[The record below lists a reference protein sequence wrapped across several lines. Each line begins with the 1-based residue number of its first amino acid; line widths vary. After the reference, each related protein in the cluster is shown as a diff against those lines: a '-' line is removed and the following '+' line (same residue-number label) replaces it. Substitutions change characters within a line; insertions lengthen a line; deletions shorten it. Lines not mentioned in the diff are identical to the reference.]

1 MRLLTL
7 ACSAALAVGFAAQ
20 PRAETVAVTQLLSI
34 PANGVANVRLVCP
47 EDFEISGEA
56 QTYTSRSPKGLAHSD
71 LHFLDRRGNVAPQD
85 DAGAQELTVR
95 DTLSTATDVSV
106 VMLCAK
112 RENPPVVATAT
123 LVPLGSSVLF
133 GSCPT
138 GMAPAGAVAN
148 IDGSALRT
156 NYQLFKYGNAYL
168 DTLPDGNS
176 IGPPTSIELFA
187 GNTLQSLQALRMTT
201 RCVPAAGLETIVQ
214 SVPTSP
220 GSSFTLF
227 VPVPDG
233 YDFVGM
239 TKDPGTDGAFTL
251 AHIWLADG
259 TVSSLPPYAET
270 DGHAGRVKG
279 MFLDGVD
286 RRPAGAKA
294 GARAYVGV
302 LVRKIGTAQA
312 PPTVVSVVEFY
323 HAALDHYFITA
334 NAKEIGDL
342 DSGVHK
348 GWTRTGKA
356 FNAYAVGSTGNT
368 GRRPVCRAYGNPAA
382 GLDSHFYSASPQE
395 CVATLT
401 KFNGS
406 WLLEASEVFE
416 MELPDTSTGACTSG
430 GTPIYRVWNNRADS
444 NHRYTTTI
452 ADRDAMVAKGYIK
465 EGYGPNAVTLCAL
478 P

>member
-302 LVRKIGTAQA
+302 LVRKLATAQPPRPLSRSSSSTTRHSITTSSRQTRRRSGISTAACTRVGRARARRSMPTPWAA
-312 PPTVVSVVEFY
+312 PETPDGVRC
-323 HAALDHYFITA
+323 AARMATRPP
-334 NAKEIGDL
+334 
-342 DSGVHK
+342 DS
-348 GWTRTGKA
+348 TRT
-356 FNAYAVGSTGNT
+356 ST
-368 GRRPVCRAYGNPAA
+368 RRARR
-382 GLDSHFYSASPQE
+382 SA
-395 CVATLT
+395 
-401 KFNGS
+401 
-406 WLLEASEVFE
+406 W
-416 MELPDTSTGACTSG
+416 
-430 GTPIYRVWNNRADS
+430 RR
-444 NHRYTTTI
+444 
-452 ADRDAMVAKGYIK
+452 
-465 EGYGPNAVTLCAL
+465 
-478 P
+478 